1 MISNSPHLG
10 QQTAERGQ
18 CSNTACMAD
27 CAIIVHIRDRAFR
40 KLLAILG
47 LMLMVVMT
55 KVLRRSR
62 FVLAIGRCDRPGNL
76 ERQNNQ
82 QEIDSQRRMG

>member
-62 FVLAIGRCDRPGNL
+62 FVLAIGRCYRPGNL
-76 ERQNNQ
+76 EGQDNQ
-82 QEIDSQRRMG
+82 QEYG